1 MGSNIPT
8 DVSAFIPLEFK
19 FLTEQMI
26 RKAEEELG
34 ETEKRRKECLEEFK
48 NMIKREKNLNANTC
62 DEFLLIFLR
71 GKKFRLEAAFKVLK
85 KYYLNRK
92 TYSSLYQKFSPEH
105 CREALLANFL
115 NFLPLRTPEGESV
128 WVPRIGSWDTKIFT
142 PEEITRVGL
151 ICLEMEMKNPVTQ
164 ICGMVVLLDL
174 KGFSCSHMF
183 QITST
188 SLMCFMNTVQDGLPL
203 RLTALHVINNP
214 SIFGAVFKTVKP
226 LLNAKIKKRV
236 YFHGNDLSSLH
247 QFLPKEMLPEEF
259 GGTQGPFGNAR
270 FYQSLLDNEEEY
282 KKCQQYGYGVVR
294 M

>member
-188 SLMCFMNTVQDGLPL
+188 SLMCFMNTVQ
-203 RLTALHVINNP
+203 
-214 SIFGAVFKTVKP
+214 
-226 LLNAKIKKRV
+226 V

>member
-48 NMIKREKNLNANTC
+48 NMIK
-62 DEFLLIFLR
+62 
-71 GKKFRLEAAFKVLK
+71 
-85 KYYLNRK
+85 
-92 TYSSLYQKFSPEH
+92 S
-105 CREALLANFL
+105 
-115 NFLPLRTPEGESV
+115 
-128 WVPRIGSWDTKIFT
+128 SWDTKIFT